1 LKPGQRLAFAIQRT
15 DKNEKFP
22 YGQDNKVNA
31 KEVGTLAED
40 FLALVKTQGIEK
52 SNQGK
57 LPIGA
62 NADTPSL
69 NRDSGRIQANT
80 NGIAFLIGPWSS
92 HARAISFDHV
102 HTVKASRSLESCIVA
117 NLALIS

>member
-1 LKPGQRLAFAIQRT
+1 MKPGQRPAFAIQRT

-69 NRDSGRIQANT
+69 NRDSGRIQANI

-117 NLALIS
+117 